1 MKDQIEHIFFDLDHT
16 LWDFEKNS
24 ALAFKKIFEERE
36 LALDLDDF
44 LHVYVPL
51 NLKFW
56 RMFRENRLT
65 KTELRYIRLRSAF
78 DELKYPCNDLLIKEI
93 ANDYLTYLPTFN
105 HLFKETGTILS
116 YLDQTYKLHIITN
129 GFANVQEGKLVNSGI
144 DHYFKVVVNSEM
156 AGVKKPNPYIFKLA
170 MKRAGARP
178 ERSLMIGDSFEADVL
193 GALNAGMHALY
204 FNPEG
209 ETVPG
214 HIQSIGNLLEIKKLL

>member
-1 MKDQIEHIFFDLDHT
+1 MKEQIEHIFFDLDHT

-24 ALAFKKIFEERE
+24 ALAFKRIFEERE
-36 LALDLDDF
+36 LALDLNDF

-56 RMFRENRLT
+56 RMFRENKLT
-65 KTELRYIRLRSAF
+65 KTELRYIRLKSAF
-78 DELKYPCNDLLIKEI
+78 DALKYPCNDLLIKEI